1 MAKDKLKLKGFLKND
16 PCSRFQVVSTIMM
29 MTLSHRYPQI

>member
-1 MAKDKLKLKGFLKND
+1 MAKDKLKLKEYLKND
-16 PCSRFQVVSTIMM
+16 PCLRFQAVNIIMM